1 MRIKQT
7 QQLSETTVKF
17 ARVTNVTIKKRTFK
31 LRKIQTKQSNE
42 RTVKFAQDAKKK
54 KIKMKE
60 KFNRRD
66 ISVINKIKGR

>member
-42 RTVKFAQDAKKK
+42 RTVKFAQHAKKE
-54 KIKMKE
+54 IKMKE

-66 ISVINKIKGR
+66 INVINKIKSR